1 MATTTPTDTLTP
13 TAIATVREF
22 DDALDDAM
30 LVGLTD
36 VGIEAGAAEVE
47 IVVLSV
53 VKAAAEEE
61 AVDCNS
67 IAPSSQ

>member
-1 MATTTPTDTLTP
+1 MATTTPTDTPTP

-53 VKAAAEEE
+53 VEAAAEEE
-61 AVDCNS
+61 A
-67 IAPSSQ
+67 

>member
-1 MATTTPTDTLTP
+1 MATTTPTDTLMP

-53 VKAAAEEE
+53 VEAAAEEE
-61 AVDCNS
+61 A
-67 IAPSSQ
+67 

>member
-1 MATTTPTDTLTP
+1 MATTPTGTLTP

-22 DDALDDAM
+22 DDALDAAM

-53 VKAAAEEE
+53 VEAAAEEE
-61 AVDCNS
+61 AVDCNL